1 MNRSLMLIAAA
12 TVAAGFAVT
21 NSFAQNATFG
31 AAPPADMHPPI
42 NLDADTLRAQ
52 LTPGQLG
59 LKPQSRAGA
68 NSIDLPFGLRYNREA
83 KGLVM
88 PLDQKN
94 EWGVGVGL
102 NMNSTTPVELSPS
115 NTLGLVPKRT
125 PGLVLQKK
133 F

>member
-1 MNRSLMLIAAA
+1 MLIAAA

-59 LKPQSRAGA
+59 LKPQSRADA